1 MSGWQPARARSMK
14 GRRGGV
20 AASVGMGHD
29 RPRLG
34 RPDRHSPAN
43 GVRTLSRNTSVRLF
57 VAALLVLTAAACTP
71 TVQMRAPEEPIT
83 INLNVKLDAEVR
95 VKLEEKAEQDIAQNP
110 DLF

>member
-1 MSGWQPARARSMK
+1 MSRIIP
-14 GRRGGV
+14 
-20 AASVGMGHD
+20 
-29 RPRLG
+29 
-34 RPDRHSPAN
+34 
-43 GVRTLSRNTSVRLF
+43 VRIAI
-57 VAALLVLTAAACTP
+57 AALVSLIVAGCTP

>member
-1 MSGWQPARARSMK
+1 M
-14 GRRGGV
+14 V
-20 AASVGMGHD
+20 A
-29 RPRLG
+29 
-34 RPDRHSPAN
+34 
-43 GVRTLSRNTSVRLF
+43 VRIA
-57 VAALLVLTAAACTP
+57 VAALVSLVIAGCTP

>member
-1 MSGWQPARARSMK
+1 MVP
-14 GRRGGV
+14 
-20 AASVGMGHD
+20 
-29 RPRLG
+29 
-34 RPDRHSPAN
+34 
-43 GVRTLSRNTSVRLF
+43 VRI
-57 VAALLVLTAAACTP
+57 AAAVLVSLVITGCTP

>member
-1 MSGWQPARARSMK
+1 MSRIVPVRI
-14 GRRGGV
+14 
-20 AASVGMGHD
+20 AAAALV
-29 RPRLG
+29 P
-34 RPDRHSPAN
+34 
-43 GVRTLSRNTSVRLF
+43 LF
-57 VAALLVLTAAACTP
+57 VAACTP

>member
-1 MSGWQPARARSMK
+1 M
-14 GRRGGV
+14 
-20 AASVGMGHD
+20 
-29 RPRLG
+29 PRI
-34 RPDRHSPAN
+34 
-43 GVRTLSRNTSVRLF
+43 TSVRI
-57 VAALLVLTAAACTP
+57 VVPALLALIAAGCTP

>member
-1 MSGWQPARARSMK
+1 
-14 GRRGGV
+14 
-20 AASVGMGHD
+20 
-29 RPRLG
+29 
-34 RPDRHSPAN
+34 
-43 GVRTLSRNTSVRLF
+43 LSRMIPIRIAIGALVS
-57 VAALLVLTAAACTP
+57 LLVAGCTP

>member
-1 MSGWQPARARSMK
+1 MSP
-14 GRRGGV
+14 
-20 AASVGMGHD
+20 
-29 RPRLG
+29 
-34 RPDRHSPAN
+34 
-43 GVRTLSRNTSVRLF
+43 VRIVS
-57 VAALLVLTAAACTP
+57 AALVSLIVAGCTP

>member
-1 MSGWQPARARSMK
+1 M
-14 GRRGGV
+14 V
-20 AASVGMGHD
+20 
-29 RPRLG
+29 
-34 RPDRHSPAN
+34 
-43 GVRTLSRNTSVRLF
+43 SVRIAVTALAWLF
-57 VAALLVLTAAACTP
+57 VAACTP